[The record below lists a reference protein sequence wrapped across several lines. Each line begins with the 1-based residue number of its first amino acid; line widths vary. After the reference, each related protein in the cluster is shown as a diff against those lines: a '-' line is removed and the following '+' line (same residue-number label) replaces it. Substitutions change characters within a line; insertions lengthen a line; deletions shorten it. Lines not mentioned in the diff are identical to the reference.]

1 MCKFHS
7 FLKQMPFCE
16 ENRGFFAHQYFQE
29 QISFI
34 KENPGFSIVSCQ
46 EQRGFS
52 VEVGQ
57 FVCKYDLLEFEEIP
71 EEMFW
76 FVC

>member
-1 MCKFHS
+1 MKKIVD
-7 FLKQMPFCE
+7 FLHINTFR
-16 ENRGFFAHQYFQE
+16 NRYPSLKK
-29 QISFI
+29 ILD
-34 KENPGFSIVSCQ
+34 FSIVSCQ

-71 EEMFW
+71 EEMF
-76 FVC
+76 